1 MATKVRNVRLDEN
14 LDEKL
19 VAIAESEQRSVS
31 NMMTWFISDG
41 VEKYIAEHPDKFKEN

>member
-1 MATKVRNVRLDEN
+1 MATKVRNVRLDKN

-19 VAIAESEQRSVS
+19 IVIAESEQRSVS

-41 VEKYIAEHPDKFKEN
+41 VEKYIVEHPDKFKEN